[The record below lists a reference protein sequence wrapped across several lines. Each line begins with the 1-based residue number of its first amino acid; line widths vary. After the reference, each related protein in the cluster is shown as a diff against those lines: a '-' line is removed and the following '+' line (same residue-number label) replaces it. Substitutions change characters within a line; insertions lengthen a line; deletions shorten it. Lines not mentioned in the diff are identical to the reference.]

1 MDIRE
6 RLKADLLAA
15 RKAGDGESVD
25 QVRILLAAISN
36 AEAVELDASHP
47 REVEGWAEVPR
58 RRLTPGDLAGIFR
71 REAEDLRTAAADYE
85 RNGQPGEAA
94 RLQARATLVDR
105 YLADLG

>member
-6 RLKADLLAA
+6 RLKADLLTA
-15 RKAGDGESVD
+15 RKAGDDESVD

-47 REVEGWAEVPR
+47 KEIEGWAEMPR
-58 RRLTPGDLAGIFR
+58 RRLTHGDLAGILR
-71 REAEDLRTAAADYE
+71 REAEDLRGAATEYAL
-85 RNGQPGEAA
+85 NGQPGEAA
-94 RLQARATLVDR
+94 RLSARASLVER